1 MFRCC
6 RVRSLGPVYHLG
18 RAFPL
23 PYLRGKAYGLAGS
36 VQPGP
41 QLSPPSQLS
50 TPESQAEP
58 SGGSLE
64 TLERVTVRGR
74 GIHGQEPTYC
84 VLSLT
89 QSITQS
95 VLHTPFPPH
104 PHLLVHFFILQL
116 TGPVLHTFSTCPC
129 CQTFLCY
136 LLLLLNKCLTAPP
149 QQFACSIQQD
159 QLYDNDHSLY
169 CTTIYFEQTEQSPQ
183 EVQQIFT
190 VKTLLCTAAVNTLK
204 LSKYIFQFILLHG
217 KEDMSHSNQESCFNT
232 LALSVYR
239 CPQKDYTSKA
249 QLMLYSSVYIPY
261 IQYDELFLTGLHKN
275 TVLHPGVASPTV
287 VCLMHSLIILHWVIL
302 SLVTTERHDLFF
314 CNQV

>member
-1 MFRCC
+1 MFRCR
-6 RVRSLGPVYHLG
+6 RVRSLGPVYHLE

-95 VLHTPFPPH
+95 VLHTPFPPILTYLFIFYTPTH
-104 PHLLVHFFILQL
+104 RPSSSHFFSMSLL
-116 TGPVLHTFSTCPC
+116 SD
-129 CQTFLCY
+129 TFLCY
-136 LLLLLNKCLTAPP
+136 LLLLNKCLTAPP

-159 QLYDNDHSLY
+159 QLYNNDHSLY
-169 CTTIYFEQTEQSPQ
+169 STTIYFEQTEQSPHK
-183 EVQQIFT
+183 VQQIIT

-204 LSKYIFQFILLHG
+204 LSKYIFQFY
-217 KEDMSHSNQESCFNT
+217 F
-232 LALSVYR
+232 
-239 CPQKDYTSKA
+239 TSWKGRHV
-249 QLMLYSSVYIPY
+249 SFKPRK
-261 IQYDELFLTGLHKN
+261 LF
-275 TVLHPGVASPTV
+275 
-287 VCLMHSLIILHWVIL
+287 
-302 SLVTTERHDLFF
+302 
-314 CNQV
+314 